1 LTGDLA
7 APLRCVVVDD
17 EPLSRR
23 AMLQL
28 LDARDDVVVVGE
40 YASALELDAAAT
52 AADVVFLDIEM
63 PMRSGI
69 EVATEI
75 ARTVHGAARPLV
87 VFVTAHD
94 EYAVTAFDADA
105 VDYLTKPV
113 ASARLARAL
122 ARVRERRQV
131 AAREASESAMRLPE
145 SLVARVGTR
154 EVVIPLADV
163 ALLEADGVYA
173 AVHLHGR
180 RYLLRRSLN
189 DLERTLGALEFLR
202 VHRSYLVRR
211 TAIVEV
217 RAGRGGAQREVVL
230 ASGAVVPVS
239 RRQHAAVAR
248 ALTLSNARTS
258 APRSGGHQIARES
271 P

>member
-1 LTGDLA
+1 LTSEIA
-7 APLRCVVVDD
+7 TPLRCVVVDD

-23 AMLQL
+23 AMRQL

-63 PMRSGI
+63 PVRSGI
-69 EVATEI
+69 DLATEI
-75 ARTVHGAARPLV
+75 ARSAGATPRPLV

-94 EYAVTAFDADA
+94 EYAVTAFDTDA

-113 ASARLARAL
+113 ASVRLERAL

-131 AAREASESAMRLPE
+131 AAREARESAARVPE
-145 SLVARVGTR
+145 LIVARVGTR
-154 EVVIPLADV
+154 DVVIPLADV

-173 AVHLHGR
+173 AVHVHGR
-180 RYLLRRSLN
+180 RYLVRRSLN
-189 DLERTLGALEFLR
+189 DLERTLGASEFLR

-211 TAIVEV
+211 SAIVEL
-217 RAGRGGAQREVVL
+217 RAARGGAHREVVL
-230 ASGAVVPVS
+230 ASGAVLPVS
-239 RRQHAAVAR
+239 RRQHAAVVR
-248 ALTLSNARTS
+248 ALS
-258 APRSGGHQIARES
+258 
-271 P
+271 